1 MVWTSANAQCM
12 DAWIHD
18 GWMEGGRRMD
28 GCAYVM
34 SCTAM
39 YCNVMDV
46 FAPGPRW
53 EFPKI
58 RGSLFWGPNKDP
70 TI

>member
-1 MVWTSANAQCM
+1 
-12 DAWIHD
+12 
-18 GWMEGGRRMD
+18 MD